1 MTMAHRSLARPV
13 STNLNR
19 HRPNIAEGRVS
30 DTLKRADALQES
42 GGAHASTLC
51 ISWAE
56 SLTMLLTD
64 LAQAAQDR
72 PLVALAIVGLLL
84 ALVLKAAASSELK
97 HPESLPWIGK
107 DNTKS
112 FAVTRATWLSVSNA
126 KQWLAEGYQKV
137 RKHSHVIPIREP
149 NLNAVCNSIRKRANL
164 TSSRIY
170 LDDTKL

>member
-1 MTMAHRSLARPV
+1 
-13 STNLNR
+13 
-19 HRPNIAEGRVS
+19 
-30 DTLKRADALQES
+30 
-42 GGAHASTLC
+42 
-51 ISWAE
+51 
-56 SLTMLLTD
+56 MLLKD

-72 PLVALAIVGLLL
+72 PLVALAIVALLL
-84 ALVLKAAASSELK
+84 AVVFKAAASSELK

-137 RKHSHVIPIREP
+137 RSHRYPVGPYRE
-149 NLNAVCNSIRKRANL
+149 AKSKRFVCNSIRKRANL
-164 TSSRIY
+164 TSFRIS